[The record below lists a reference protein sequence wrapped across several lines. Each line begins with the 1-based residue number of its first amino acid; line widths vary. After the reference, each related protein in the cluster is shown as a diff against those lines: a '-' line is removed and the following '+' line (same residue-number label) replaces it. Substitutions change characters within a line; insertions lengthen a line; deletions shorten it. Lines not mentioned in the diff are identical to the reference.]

1 MSKHD
6 SISRKIFYIGLILF
20 FILFMATVLFPYL
33 NILAKALNDGKDTMR
48 GGVLIWPRVPTL
60 ENFLTVLRDDDIVR
74 AFFNTVC
81 IVVLATV
88 LRVVL
93 QYMTAYAFVNT
104 QFIGRRFLLFF
115 FMIPMYFSGGLIP
128 GYVLYGKLG
137 LMNNFLVYIIP
148 GCFSMY
154 NMIVIR
160 SYLKSIPV
168 SLAEAAK
175 MDGANDIYIAF
186 RIYMPL
192 AKPVLATVSLWCAVA
207 AWNNW
212 TTTLYYVNKKSL
224 YTLQY
229 VLMQVLK
236 ETSRIQN
243 MINEAA
249 LRGEIMEVPTNVT
262 TESIQCAQIIVTTL
276 PIVILYPFL
285 QKYFIKGV
293 TMGSVKD

>member
-1 MSKHD
+1 MTKKD
-6 SISRKIFYIGLILF
+6 SLSRKIFYVCLIIF
-20 FILFMATVLFPYL
+20 FILFMITVLFPYL
-33 NILAKALNDGKDTMR
+33 NILAKALNEGADTSR
-48 GGVLIWPRVPTL
+48 GGILLWPRKPTW
-60 ENFLTVLRDDDIVR
+60 ENFATVLRDKDIVR
-74 AFFNTVC
+74 AFFNTVA
-81 IVVLATV
+81 IVILATV

-93 QYMTAYAFVNT
+93 QYMAAYAFVNT
-104 QFIGRRFLLFF
+104 QFIGRQFLLYF
-115 FMIPMYFSGGLIP
+115 FMVPMYFSGGLIP
-128 GYVLYGKLG
+128 GYMLYGKLG

-148 GCFSMY
+148 GCFSVY

-160 SYLKSIPV
+160 SYLKSIPP

-175 MDGANDIYIAF
+175 VDGANDIFIAF
-186 RIYMPL
+186 RIFMPL

-249 LRGEIMEVPTNVT
+249 MRGETLEIVTKVT
-262 TESIQCAQIIVTTL
+262 TESIQCAQIMVTTL
-276 PIVILYPFL
+276 PIVMVYPFL

-293 TMGSVKD
+293 TLGSVKD

>member
-1 MSKHD
+1 MSKKD
-6 SISRKIFYIGLILF
+6 SLSRKIFYVCLIIF
-20 FILFMATVLFPYL
+20 FLIYMATVLFPYL
-33 NILAKALNDGKDTMR
+33 NILAKALNDGGDTSK
-48 GGVLIWPRVPTL
+48 GGILIWPRVPTL
-60 ENFLTVLRDDDIVR
+60 ENFATVLRDDGIVR
-74 AFFNTVC
+74 AFFVTVA
-81 IVVLATV
+81 IVILATL

-93 QYMTAYAFVNT
+93 QYMTAFVFVNT
-104 QFIGRRFLLFF
+104 QFIGRQFLLYF
-115 FMIPMYFSGGLIP
+115 FMIPMYFGGGLIP
-128 GYVLYGKLG
+128 GYMLYSKLG

-148 GCFSMY
+148 GCFSVY

-160 SYLKSIPV
+160 SYLKSIPY
-168 SLAEAAK
+168 SLSEAAK
-175 MDGANDIYIAF
+175 VDGANDVFIAF

-192 AKPVLATVSLWCAVA
+192 AKPVLATISLWCAVA

-236 ETSRIQN
+236 ETSRIQT

-249 LRGEIMEVPTNVT
+249 MRGETLDIVTKVT
-262 TESIQCAQIIVTTL
+262 TESIQCAQLMVTTL
-276 PIVILYPFL
+276 PIVMVYPFV